1 MLLSASWGCCGSR
14 VTKVVAQK
22 ILSEKRKTKVGGGEL
37 EIFRVK
43 SLGTIKPQV
52 PIGEPGQHCVRSD
65 MVSMHKKLRDRM
77 WAHSDKVPI
86 TSWPGGG
93 LRSTILGLKS
103 GSKEDVPNWASVSVF
118 IWR

>member
-1 MLLSASWGCCGSR
+1 M
-14 VTKVVAQK
+14 
-22 ILSEKRKTKVGGGEL
+22 GGGEL

-43 SLGTIKPQV
+43 NLGTMKPQV
-52 PIGEPGQHCVRSD
+52 PIREPGQHCVRSD
-65 MVSMHKKLRDRM
+65 MVSLHKKLRDRM

-93 LRSTILGLKS
+93 LRSTISGLKS
-103 GSKEDVPNWASVSVF
+103 GSKEDMPDWASVNVF